1 MENERPRCPYCTDP
15 LSDNLV
21 CKSCS
26 FAFERCSHC
35 GILIVTGVKKCP
47 QCGEPIVSLKSLETG
62 TPTSGRRSDLPAWFD
77 PFGFG
82 SKPLLVYFI
91 IGAVL
96 AAVVSLFMYR
106 ARLRFIKEFGYLFTD
121 LGLSETGYYYDIG
134 LVIAVGALVAYTIS
148 TVLLIVMRVR
158 RGTRQ

>member
-1 MENERPRCPYCTDP
+1 MENERLHCPYCANP
-15 LSDNLV
+15 LSENLI

-35 GILIVTGVKKCP
+35 GILVVTGVKTCP
-47 QCGEPIVSLKSLETG
+47 ECGEPIVCPESPALG
-62 TPTSGRRSDLPAWFD
+62 TPTSKHRSDLPAWFD

-82 SKPLLVYFI
+82 SKTLLVCFI

-96 AAVVSLFMYR
+96 AAPVSIFMYR
-106 ARLRFIKEFGYLFTD
+106 ARLRFISEFGNIFTD
-121 LGLSETGYYYDIG
+121 LGISATGYYYDMGIT
-134 LVIAVGALVAYTIS
+134 IALTAFVLYTIGAIS
-148 TVLLIVMRVR
+148 LITLRVR

>member
-1 MENERPRCPYCTDP
+1 MENERSHCPNCAEP
-15 LSDNLV
+15 LSDNLI

-35 GILIVTGVKKCP
+35 GTLAVTGVKTCP
-47 QCGEPIVSLKSLETG
+47 ECGEPIIYPEFPAPSI
-62 TPTSGRRSDLPAWFD
+62 PTSRRRSDLPAWFD

-82 SKPLLVYFI
+82 SITLLVYFI

-96 AAVVSLFMYR
+96 AAPVSIFMYR
-106 ARLRFIKEFGYLFTD
+106 ARLRFISEFGNIFTE
-121 LGLSETGYYYDIG
+121 LGINATGYYYDMG
-134 LVIAVGALVAYTIS
+134 LAIALTAFVLYTIGAIS
-148 TVLLIVMRVR
+148 LIALRLR